1 MDTGVGKPTSQLKP
15 HVKGMDTRDL
25 LAHARKQGLK
35 RNLDDYFIVDVDAHH
50 FENQSWS
57 EILDCMPNDVIQQI
71 GRSFVQGD
79 KVYPGLINVSG
90 YPLHQPIAGRIV
102 HDGGLE
108 EKADE
113 PGVHRD
119 VTLIRRAMES
129 LSVDYQITFPTPML
143 GLGMHPEVE
152 VEVAVAEGYNRW
164 LVERVL
170 AQDDR
175 IRSMLYLPFNDADAC
190 VRIIEQFAGKKG
202 VAGFMV
208 TSVRHRPVQHNSY
221 MRIYRMLEE
230 RGIPLGF
237 HAGPTW
243 SGEHLRQL
251 NRFISVHAIS
261 FVLCNM
267 IHITNW
273 VMNALPER
281 FPKLKVAWIESGV
294 AWIPFMMQRLD
305 SEYLMRSSEAPGLKK
320 LPSEYIKDMYYTTQ
334 PMERTNM
341 KLLEVTLEEMNAK
354 TQLMYASD
362 WPHWDFDVP
371 VTVFDLPFL
380 DEEGKRNILGL
391 NAKRLFNLPDKKKA
405 AMPQAAE

>member
-1 MDTGVGKPTSQLKP
+1 MDTVDKSRASAIKP
-15 HVKGMDTRDL
+15 HVKGMDTREL
-25 LAHARKQGLK
+25 LAHARKQGDK
-35 RNLDDYFIVDVDAHH
+35 RKLDDYFIVDVDAHH

-57 EILDCMPNDVIQQI
+57 EILDSMPNDVMQHI
-71 GRSFVQGD
+71 GRSFTVGGQ
-79 KVYPGLINVSG
+79 VYPGLIAVSG

-108 EKADE
+108 EAVDDAS
-113 PGVHRD
+113 VHRD
-119 VTLIRRAMES
+119 VTLVRRAMES

-143 GLGMHPEVE
+143 GLGLHPEVD

-170 AQDDR
+170 SADDR
-175 IRSMLYLPFNDADAC
+175 IKSMLYLPFNDPDAC

-221 MRIYRMLEE
+221 MRIYSMLEE

-267 IHITNW
+267 IHLTNW

-281 FPKLKVAWIESGV
+281 FPKLKVMWIESGV

-341 KLLEVTLEEMNAK
+341 KLLKVTLEEMNAK

-371 VTVFDLPFL
+371 ATVFDLPFL
-380 DEEGKRNILGL
+380 DEEARRNILGL
-391 NAKRLFNLPDKKKA
+391 NAKKLFNLPDRKA
-405 AMPQAAE
+405 AVRQAAE